1 MSLLK
6 LRDPIS
12 LFKLESLECK
22 GVTGSSWYGQFV
34 RTIHSSKGTV
44 SLRLGAGWE
53 LMMTQLGLLSSTFL
67 RLPGTSLN
75 F

>member
-22 GVTGSSWYGQFV
+22 GVTGSAWYGQFV
-34 RTIHSSKGTV
+34 RTPHSSKGPV

-53 LMMTQLGLLSSTFL
+53 LVMT
-67 RLPGTSLN
+67 
-75 F
+75 